1 MWKGHYS
8 LHSKKCKCI
17 KDKKPNKKQ
26 TAPLQSIITHVSFEL
41 VTTDYLYLGDY
52 ECILFVVDHVSKFVD
67 AFPPQNN
74 SGGAVADLMFNK
86 YFLDFGFPK
95 HFLHDQG
102 KEFDNKY
109 LNVNLK
115 LPVLN
120 HPK

>member
-1 MWKGHYS
+1 M
-8 LHSKKCKCI
+8 
-17 KDKKPNKKQ
+17 Q

-41 VTTDYLYLGDY
+41 VTTDYLHLGDY
-52 ECILFVVDHVSKFVD
+52 EYILFVVDHVSKFVD